1 MGTTAANA
9 DTGPIPE
16 PIGGSISLTVDDVQY
31 GADGACVNTPV
42 RVSIQTPDDY
52 AYWEYDFT
60 STYDGPTSLPDE
72 FSDSGQSSGVFNR
85 TFIVCPEYD
94 DPGTYQGSLEV
105 TFYDDGGYEITT
117 AYAYDTFR
125 VWAYAPPAVNIASIQ
140 ASPQT
145 FYPLVRDGYRDS
157 TAIRWHQNI
166 GANISVEIKS
176 LATGRT
182 VRRESLGSR
191 GAGYHTWSWN
201 GRKGTGALVNTGRYR
216 VIVSGRADGHGDRAD
231 TTVTAATGWVTKSHT
246 LRRSGTN
253 TSSRSASSSCYI
265 RGDSGVLE
273 LDCWGGSYAKATYGF
288 SVPSNAFNVRR
299 SINKQL
305 STLDICCD
313 GIISATWSGNVA
325 TVKATG
331 WRAVDVYGVSVRY
344 STRRRI

>member
-1 MGTTAANA
+1 M
-9 DTGPIPE
+9 
-16 PIGGSISLTVDDVQY
+16 
-31 GADGACVNTPV
+31 
-42 RVSIQTPDDY
+42 
-52 AYWEYDFT
+52 
-60 STYDGPTSLPDE
+60 
-72 FSDSGQSSGVFNR
+72 
-85 TFIVCPEYD
+85 
-94 DPGTYQGSLEV
+94 
-105 TFYDDGGYEITT
+105 
-117 AYAYDTFR
+117 
-125 VWAYAPPAVNIASIQ
+125 
-140 ASPQT
+140 
-145 FYPLVRDGYRDS
+145 RDGSRDS
-157 TAIRWHQNI
+157 TASGGTRTS
-166 GANISVEIKS
+166 ARTSRSRFKS

-191 GAGYHTWSWN
+191 GSGYHTWSWN

-216 VIVSGRADGHGDRAD
+216 HRLGRADGHGDRAD

-305 STLDICCD
+305 SSLDLCCD

-325 TVKATG
+325 TVKGHGVEGSGRLRRQRQVQHEEEDLTG
-331 WRAVDVYGVSVRY
+331 
-344 STRRRI
+344 RRGLWPPTGRGISFP